1 MTYKTQIPDIANRVK
16 YCVTPEALVEFVK
29 SELENAYQLG
39 YQAGMVEGRLIQ
51 MDKQIEDVEARIEDH
66 VNKIDSITWD
76 TDTSSAGHKINDHP
90 PIAGEKRLHPI
101 FDNILAATRMG
112 RI

>member
-1 MTYKTQIPDIANRVK
+1 MNYKTQTPEIANRVK
-16 YCVTPEALVEFVK
+16 YCVTPEALIEFVK

-39 YQAGMVEGRLIQ
+39 FQAGTVEGRLIQ

-66 VNKIDSITWD
+66 VRV
-76 TDTSSAGHKINDHP
+76 INDHP
-90 PIAGEKRLHPI
+90 EIAGEKRLHPI
-101 FDNILAATRMG
+101 FDNILAAIRMG